1 MKTLVG
7 QWQEGKNITQLQEQ
21 QSMQAELEKLLPP
34 DEAALVS
41 LLRQGA
47 AFRLVEQTVQIYTT
61 KKLLILLAIQVVI
74 SQLPTLFGF
83 PPSDANLPYYAL
95 YLSFL
100 VFPPLAVLL
109 ASGQRANL
117 YRFVLVLALLALYQT
132 FTVILR
138 ISPTSQSFALSALHL
153 PLLCLLLLA
162 TVKQKNTWP
171 QHMAKHLQNLC
182 EAALLTFLLFCS
194 VMVLMMLSLFLFE
207 AIGMDVEGFVSSFVL
222 TALFPA
228 LPLLAFYLLG
238 TRILGMETLLRL
250 LAKLFLP
257 LFTLMMAVFLIAM
270 LVGKG
275 SFTEDRTLLLGI
287 DLLLAL
293 VLLMILVAAN
303 FWEQE
308 QLSSWYK
315 PLLIL
320 ASLLALAI
328 DLAALLAV
336 TQRFVSFGITPNR
349 LAVLS
354 ENLLLGANLGT
365 LAITM
370 LRGKSIARMQSIFFA
385 LYGVWFLVVIVLF
398 PLLFGAV

>member
-1 MKTLVG
+1 MG
-7 QWQEGKNITQLQEQ
+7 
-21 QSMQAELEKLLPP
+21 
-34 DEAALVS
+34 
-41 LLRQGA
+41 
-47 AFRLVEQTVQIYTT
+47 
-61 KKLLILLAIQVVI
+61 
-74 SQLPTLFGF
+74 
-83 PPSDANLPYYAL
+83 
-95 YLSFL
+95 
-100 VFPPLAVLL
+100 
-109 ASGQRANL
+109 
-117 YRFVLVLALLALYQT
+117 
-132 FTVILR
+132 
-138 ISPTSQSFALSALHL
+138 
-153 PLLCLLLLA
+153 
-162 TVKQKNTWP
+162 
-171 QHMAKHLQNLC
+171 
-182 EAALLTFLLFCS
+182 
-194 VMVLMMLSLFLFE
+194 
-207 AIGMDVEGFVSSFVL
+207 
-222 TALFPA
+222 
-228 LPLLAFYLLG
+228 
-238 TRILGMETLLRL
+238 TLLRL

>member
-1 MKTLVG
+1 METLMRH
-7 QWQEGKNITQLQEQ
+7 WKEGKSEQELLTQQF
-21 QSMQAELEKLLPP
+21 MQTELETLLPR

-41 LLRQGA
+41 LKRLGA
-47 AFRLVEQTVQIYTT
+47 SFMLVEQKRGAYDGKQ
-61 KKLLILLAIQVVI
+61 LLALLSIQVLL
-74 SQLPTLFGF
+74 SQLPSLLGF

-109 ASGQRANL
+109 GSGQRVFL
-117 YRFVLVLALLALYQT
+117 YRFGIGLALLALYLT
-132 FTVILR
+132 FSITLR
-138 ISPTSQSFALSALHL
+138 LPPTSQSFVLSVLHL

-162 TVKQKNTWP
+162 TVRPRQSWS
-171 QHMAKHLQNLC
+171 QSLAKHLQELC

-207 AIGMDVEGFVSSFVL
+207 AIGMNLEGFVSSFVL
-222 TALFPA
+222 TAVFPS

-238 TRILGMETLLRL
+238 TRKLGIGTLLRL

-275 SFTEDRTLLLGI
+275 RFTEDRTLLLGI

-293 VLLMILVAAN
+293 VLLMILLAAN
-303 FWEQE
+303 LWEQE
-308 QLSSWYK
+308 QLSSWFK
-315 PLLIL
+315 PLIVL

-328 DLAALLAV
+328 DLAALLAIS
-336 TQRFVSFGITPNR
+336 QRFLSYGISPNR

-354 ENLLLGANLGT
+354 ENLLLGANLGA
-365 LAITM
+365 LAIAM
-370 LRGKSIARMQSIFFA
+370 LRGKSIAKMQSIFFA
-385 LYGVWFLVVIVLF
+385 LYGAWFFAVVVLF
-398 PLLFGAV
+398 PLLFGAA